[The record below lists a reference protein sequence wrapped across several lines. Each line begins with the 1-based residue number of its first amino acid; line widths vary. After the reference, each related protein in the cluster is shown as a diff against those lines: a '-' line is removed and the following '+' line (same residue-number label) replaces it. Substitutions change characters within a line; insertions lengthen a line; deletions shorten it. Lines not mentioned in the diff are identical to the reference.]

1 MKIKVCGI
9 TSVEQL
15 QQLGTDYA
23 GLIFYEGSK
32 RFAEPKLRTQKT
44 EINNM
49 QIKKIGVFVN
59 ADYETV
65 LKTITDYNLYAVQLH
80 GDETDEFST
89 ELMDKTKVIKVFRIG
104 NSENVQSIGGTFSK
118 RLSLFLV

>member
-1 MKIKVCGI
+1 MKGTNENK
-9 TSVEQL
+9 SVRYNECRTVAAL
-15 QQLGTDYA
+15 LGTDYA

-80 GDETDEFST
+80 GDETDEFCL

-104 NSENVQSIGGTFSK
+104 NQRK
-118 RLSLFLV
+118 H